1 MYERES
7 IDNPCQIFI
16 AVNPRNKQKQ
26 KRLQIKNKKMYI
38 NSIVKSK
45 FSQLNDKRFYFSD
58 GIVPLAF
65 SHLLLE
71 KLEKFKEELG
81 QKIEAVN
88 LQKKMNY
95 LNLSMTAC

>member
-1 MYERES
+1 MH
-7 IDNPCQIFI
+7 
-16 AVNPRNKQKQ
+16 
-26 KRLQIKNKKMYI
+26 I

-71 KLEKFKEELG
+71 KLEKFMEELG
-81 QKIEAVN
+81 QKIC
-88 LQKKMNY
+88 KRKWII
-95 LNLSMTAC
+95 